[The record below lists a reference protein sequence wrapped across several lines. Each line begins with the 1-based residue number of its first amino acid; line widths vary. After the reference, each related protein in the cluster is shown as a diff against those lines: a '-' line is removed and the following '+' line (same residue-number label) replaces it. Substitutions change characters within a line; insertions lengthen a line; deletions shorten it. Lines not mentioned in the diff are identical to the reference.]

1 MGPAPTHLDELFKWT
16 CGSVGESAVSQQG
29 IEAGLLHEPFDRQ
42 AVVRPQAPAIVS
54 SSAHYTYAELQD
66 ATNALAVCLQK
77 RLTPHRHVRRGHVII
92 ALCFEH
98 SALAI
103 IGMLAIVKAGA
114 AVLPLAPKDS
124 NSRLQALIEHSECSL
139 IVASP
144 IQATRIKGLDL
155 CKQSAGIQI
164 MQIDADAIADCC
176 RARRMPHSSSYAPIA
191 PTLPSDLA
199 YVLFTSGTSLHSK
212 GMMVSH
218 GAATAAIA
226 ALATRWGLDACSRR
240 LQYTEYTFDNSIQD
254 VFGTLSAG
262 GCIVVPSDAERANN
276 LLEFCEVH
284 HVNALHITPTV
295 LRLHFAQPSTT
306 SIQLK
311 SLVIGGEPVRDHD
324 LDILRQ
330 WAALCKDLRAFVA
343 YGSTETCID
352 CIARQVT
359 SSEALAP
366 VNSIGSPISFL
377 IWQTWLVSPL
387 TQRLAPV
394 GAQAELY
401 VGGPAVARGYLPSN
415 EVSQTGFLGFQDP
428 FYGKS
433 VNVEPKDQQP
443 HIRFPHP

>member
-1 MGPAPTHLDELFKWT
+1 
-16 CGSVGESAVSQQG
+16 
-29 IEAGLLHEPFDRQ
+29 
-42 AVVRPQAPAIVS
+42 
-54 SSAHYTYAELQD
+54 
-66 ATNALAVCLQK
+66 
-77 RLTPHRHVRRGHVII
+77 
-92 ALCFEH
+92 
-98 SALAI
+98 
-103 IGMLAIVKAGA
+103 MLAIVKAGA

-212 GMMVSH
+212 GMM
-218 GAATAAIA
+218 
-226 ALATRWGLDACSRR
+226 
-240 LQYTEYTFDNSIQD
+240 YTEYTFDNSIQD